1 MTHRRSHGQT
11 LASVCPGATDAD
23 LKAEVVKWTLLVERP
38 ASPRSDPAGFDRR
51 GYNHS
56 GSRVSPKPILVKVWC

>member
-23 LKAEVVKWTLLVERP
+23 LKAEVVKWTLLVREARIT
-38 ASPRSDPAGFDRR
+38 AQ
-51 GYNHS
+51 
-56 GSRVSPKPILVKVWC
+56 